1 LISKFSKEQ
10 WLETCQGDEQCLY
23 DSAAMGSLEVGERT
37 RQAHAYYTLMQ
48 ENMKSGKFLQH
59 NDFIKINKI
68 SINSPFL
75 VNSCGIYLMRGGIRT
90 TSKGNYLVGSVMKLS
105 CERGYT
111 LFGWDEFYC
120 NWNATWLPTNG
131 QWIEE
136 FRDWPYCERKYHLSL
151 LLFTQRH

>member
-1 LISKFSKEQ
+1 MFK
-10 WLETCQGDEQCLY
+10 
-23 DSAAMGSLEVGERT
+23 
-37 RQAHAYYTLMQ
+37 
-48 ENMKSGKFLQH
+48 
-59 NDFIKINKI
+59 
-68 SINSPFL
+68 L

-105 CERGYT
+105 CEKGYT

-136 FRDWPYCERKYHLSL
+136 FRDWPYCERKVFFFFFKSIK
-151 LLFTQRH
+151 LFIICFLNI